1 MEQPTTLKKSRKHA
15 LLTLTFYFVAI
26 ATAIALSEIDRGGP
40 CTPGSGVMILAILPF
55 ITFVLFTINLIMYL
69 FGKQQYRPSV
79 TIHLC
84 ALAIYLIV
92 FLVLR
97 NN

>member
-1 MEQPTTLKKSRKHA
+1 MKEPTTPKKSRKHA

-26 ATAIALSEIDRGGP
+26 ATAIALSAIDRGGP
-40 CTPGSGVMILAILPF
+40 CTPGSGIIILAMLPF
-55 ITFVLFTINLIMYL
+55 VTFILFTINLIMYL
-69 FGKQQYRPSV
+69 FGKQQCRPSV
-79 TIHLC
+79 TIHLS